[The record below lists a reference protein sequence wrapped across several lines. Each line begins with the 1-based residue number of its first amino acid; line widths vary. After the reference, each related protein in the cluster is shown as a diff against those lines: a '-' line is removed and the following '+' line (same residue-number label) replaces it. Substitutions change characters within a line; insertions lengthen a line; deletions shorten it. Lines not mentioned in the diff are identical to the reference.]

1 MEEYYPKLLQ
11 SRRKRFW
18 ELVAAAL
25 VGGLLVLG
33 VIPFL
38 LPRMLPKA
46 DPILPWNYQPPKSD
60 SADLLDQPNAIVDA
74 VNSVA
79 PAVVG
84 VTRISQSR
92 DWFGQITP
100 PAPSG
105 YGSGVI
111 ISPEGYIV
119 TNYHVVEG
127 AVAVV
132 VTLSNSQE
140 LDAKIVGVDPGT
152 DLAVLKISPSND
164 SLPWANL
171 GDSDKLTAGEFVVAI
186 GNPGGRQFERS
197 VTLGI
202 ISATNRSFDV
212 YDWVFGLL
220 QTDAAIN
227 PGNSGGPLVNMR
239 GEVIGINSV
248 KITNAEGLGF
258 SIPSNLVK
266 SISESLIK
274 NGRVIR
280 PMLGVTIRE
289 VTPALAEAYGLTSDY
304 GLLVVETPIGRPAQK
319 AGIKPNDIITAVEG
333 AKIENLRDLR
343 RIISAKKVADQV
355 EVTLLRG
362 TSTLT
367 LMVTLADL
375 DLQ

>member
-1 MEEYYPKLLQ
+1 ML
-11 SRRKRFW
+11 S
-18 ELVAAAL
+18 A
-25 VGGLLVLG
+25 
-33 VIPFL
+33 IP
-38 LPRMLPKA
+38 
-46 DPILPWNYQPPKSD
+46 
-60 SADLLDQPNAIVDA
+60 
-74 VNSVA
+74 
-79 PAVVG
+79 
-84 VTRISQSR
+84 
-92 DWFGQITP
+92 
-100 PAPSG
+100 
-105 YGSGVI
+105 
-111 ISPEGYIV
+111 
-119 TNYHVVEG
+119 
-127 AVAVV
+127 
-132 VTLSNSQE
+132 
-140 LDAKIVGVDPGT
+140 
-152 DLAVLKISPSND
+152 
-164 SLPWANL
+164 
-171 GDSDKLTAGEFVVAI
+171 
-186 GNPGGRQFERS
+186 

>member
-1 MEEYYPKLLQ
+1 M
-11 SRRKRFW
+11 
-18 ELVAAAL
+18 
-25 VGGLLVLG
+25 
-33 VIPFL
+33 
-38 LPRMLPKA
+38 
-46 DPILPWNYQPPKSD
+46 
-60 SADLLDQPNAIVDA
+60 
-74 VNSVA
+74 
-79 PAVVG
+79 
-84 VTRISQSR
+84 
-92 DWFGQITP
+92 
-100 PAPSG
+100 
-105 YGSGVI
+105 
-111 ISPEGYIV
+111 
-119 TNYHVVEG
+119 
-127 AVAVV
+127 V